1 MSQDERGLS
10 GGLQSVGSVYQYD
23 DGLYVRVAD
32 VVPHVLAD
40 AEDSHGYREGDDLV
54 RCTLSLSNGTGRP
67 FELDGVTLLVRG
79 GPYGKTARQVQ
90 DYRSDVID
98 DALEGTLRAGRR
110 VSVTWAYSIP
120 PGTAGDLDIEV
131 RFPAGDRGSVTF
143 GTASEVGTASAA
155 GTMAAT
161 VADERPVP
169 IAFDQSVLFGEQQQS
184 LFAEPQDAAEP
195 VSGAASE
202 SGYAVSAAGGR
213 ERKTASTGLDAVPAQ
228 PTGSGRQTS
237 RSLAPEVS
245 ADGLDAARVR
255 QIFRFLAEAEE
266 SKTRPVRTLDGAAGA
281 VWFDELPG
289 GEGVE
294 VMIDGALAG
303 DDPAWLTVARPERE
317 DAPHP
322 KALLAPWVDETRVRD
337 FKEPRAPHLRRRIE
351 PEFPD
356 WSQGIPLDKTYHL
369 LDEHPQR
376 EKIEKLYAAWEQ
388 EWLAWAERRRAIDPL
403 VRLYDRLHKMH
414 EDAAGLGEAYELVL
428 GLGRLTWQT
437 STGQRVER
445 HLITHRATLRLD
457 PSTGTLTAAPD
468 PTGMGLELEE
478 GMLEGAQHVPGAV
491 RERIV
496 EVLEDASDVTDPEHL
511 DAVHT
516 ALRSWAN
523 AAHSAGSYAPT
534 VERAKPRSLDVPQV
548 GLTPALV
555 LRERSRR
562 STMDALKAIARQ
574 VDAGTPPTALLSYI
588 AGRDGAL
595 TAADLAAVEDDR
607 AGQGGDEMY
616 FALPANEEQRTIAER
631 LRTNRLVV
639 VQGPPGTG
647 KTHTIA
653 NLVTDLLAQGKR
665 VLITSHTPRAL
676 RVLRDKLPESVRDL
690 CVSRTEDGAAAQRE
704 LEASVQRILG
714 EYAGYDEKASLQQ
727 IRTLQTRL
735 ARARAAQQ
743 AMLRD
748 LAVLRE
754 QETHRFEAEIGDY
767 SGSLL
772 EIAERLT
779 TEADRHD
786 WLGPVPQEQPALSAD
801 EALGL
806 LHATRAYTPHH
817 QALAAEVPGP
827 SELPGPGEFEKAV
840 CVVRSAEEAHMAA
853 RQDPLCAEYDTAVR
867 SLGEEEQQRLSSAL
881 DAFATARARA
891 AALAAAAGDWAVALL
906 RQVTEGQDWQARSR
920 RAAVTETLAAVD
932 SSLATLGTAMVS
944 GLEQYDPATALA
956 QATALHDGL
965 GQGQRLRG
973 PLGMRSKLAKTVG
986 AFAENVRVDGRAPE
1000 DVPTSAVVLARV
1012 QLELRLAQVESEWG
1026 TPVAAWQGHGPR
1038 LARLRQDAD
1047 VLDALLAVAAAR
1059 TDVLTAAATSATL
1072 AVARWHDPSVE
1083 NALRTLL
1090 RASTTLRAAEASRK
1104 AIADAEELLRVW
1116 GDRLGVSP
1124 AVVRALGAVRDRD
1137 CDGYRAFGEEMAEVR
1152 EAARLR
1158 AEQDVALVRV
1168 REVFP
1173 ALADRITAAPED
1185 SAWDARLPCLA
1196 EAWAWSAWRDRMER
1210 LTDPEAERVLRR
1222 RLTEADDEARIML
1235 ARLAAAR
1242 AWHRCL
1248 GLLTGDQ
1255 SRALSAYQQAARRIK
1270 GKYQHRYRR
1279 DAQAALRKAQ
1289 TAVPAWIMPLHQ
1301 VAETVPMDRPGLFDV
1316 VIVDEA
1322 SQSGLEAMLLSWLA
1336 DRMVVVG
1343 DSKQVS
1349 PSNVGLKQD
1358 EYFHLRDR
1366 LLTALEP
1373 DVRSLFGPDS
1383 SFFDLTEALSAGR
1396 GTLMLKE
1403 HFRCMP
1409 EIISFSNDL
1418 CYNRDLLPLRQYG
1431 ADRLP
1436 PVRTV
1441 YVETGEAVGANT
1453 RLANTAEAEALVDA
1467 IVRCCADPA
1476 YEGRTMGV
1484 ISLRASKGHLTELE
1498 NLLAERLDYEQREER
1513 RIRVGDAEDFQGDER
1528 HIMFISFV
1536 NSATTAAGAVPGGFN
1551 GKTYEQRINV
1561 AASRAQDQVWVF
1573 HSARAEQFHE
1583 NDLRRRWL
1591 DHLTR
1596 PAEEDVVA
1604 VEGEVLPDVRH
1615 EAFDSLFQQQVY
1627 LELTA
1632 RGHRVRPGYKV
1643 GRHAIDL
1650 VVEGGTR
1657 RLAVACDG
1665 DVFAEGEDASTAAAR
1680 QRDLERV
1687 DWTFVRIRGS
1697 RFHLDREQ
1705 ALAPLWAELERLGIE
1720 PVGRE
1725 PEAAADAVTAAD
1737 PTTGDAWPTGE
1748 AAGGEVR
1755 ADADVAVPKGVAV
1768 PGSVAET
1775 DDDVMRERIAEA
1787 GDAAAARAG
1796 ATAGAEVGAP
1806 VGDGG
1811 ASEPRGASNHGSGS
1825 PDTARVQQPTG
1836 PATTL
1841 SAMPAPRATDPRESL
1856 SGPARRP
1863 TPAPTPQ
1870 PRATAGD
1877 NQAAPARAAGTAKPE
1892 APSAARPTG
1901 TARAAVHVARSDGP
1915 SPSPSPMPSRTAP
1928 SPLPVREIP
1937 AAAFQRLF
1945 REVQQLQ
1952 AAVDAPAE
1960 IPDGADA
1967 AQLVFLRRTQAEQRD
1982 RRTKRLAFLRTFLDS
1997 VGVGQEGT
2005 VPDVVIPG
2013 ALLRL
2018 EFDGQVDEDTLYTI
2032 AELPTEEAD
2041 IVSPSSPLGHALTWQ
2056 TTGRE
2061 ISYDASRGTSRT
2073 VVVREIRV

>member
-10 GGLQSVGSVYQYD
+10 DGLQPLGSVYQYD
-23 DGLYVRVAD
+23 DGLYLRVDD

-40 AEDSHGYREGDDLV
+40 VEGSHGYREGDDLV

-79 GPYGKTARQVQ
+79 GPYGKTGRQVH
-90 DYRSDVID
+90 DHRSDVID

-120 PGTAGDLDIEV
+120 PGTADDLDIEV

-143 GTASEVGTASAA
+143 GTASTVC
-155 GTMAAT
+155 T
-161 VADERPVP
+161 VAAAVSGERPVP
-169 IAFDQSVLFGEQQQS
+169 IAFDQSVLFDEQQQS
-184 LFAEPQDAAEP
+184 FFAEPQGAPEP
-195 VSGAASE
+195 VTGAAS
-202 SGYAVSAAGGR
+202 GAGRAVSAAGG
-213 ERKTASTGLDAVPAQ
+213 EQEAAPAGLDAVPTQ
-228 PTGSGRQTS
+228 PTGLGHQTS
-237 RSLAPEVS
+237 RSLVPEMS
-245 ADGLDAARVR
+245 ADDLDAARVR

-281 VWFDELPG
+281 VWFDELPDG
-289 GEGVE
+289 DGVE
-294 VMIDGALAG
+294 VMTDGALAG

-317 DAPHP
+317 EAPQP
-322 KALLAPWVDETRVRD
+322 RPLLGPWVDETRVRD
-337 FKEPRAPHLRRRIE
+337 FKESRAPHLRRRIE

-376 EKIEKLYAAWEQ
+376 EKIEKLYAAWER
-388 EWLAWAERRRAIDPL
+388 EWLAWAERRRSIDPL

-468 PTGMGLELEE
+468 PTGVGLELEE

-491 RERIV
+491 RETIV

-511 DAVHT
+511 HAVHT
-516 ALRSWAN
+516 ALRSWVN
-523 AAHSAGSYAPT
+523 AAHSAGSYAPA
-534 VERAKPRSLDVPQV
+534 VERVKPRSLEVPQV

-574 VDAGTPPTALLSYI
+574 IDAGTPPTALLGYI

-595 TAADLAAVEDDR
+595 TAADLAAAEDDG
-607 AGQGGDEMY
+607 AAQGGDEMY

-631 LRTNRLVV
+631 LRANRLVV

-704 LEASVQRILG
+704 LEASVQRILR
-714 EYAGYDEKASLQQ
+714 EYAGYDEKASHQQ

-754 QETHRFEAEIGDY
+754 QETHRFEAGIGGY
-767 SGSLL
+767 SGSLQ
-772 EIAERLT
+772 EIARRLT
-779 TEADRHD
+779 AEAERYD
-786 WLGPVPQEQPALSAD
+786 WLGPVPQEQPALSAE
-801 EALGL
+801 EALRL
-806 LHATRAYTPHH
+806 LHTTRAYTPHH
-817 QALAAEVPGP
+817 QALVAEVPGP
-827 SELPGPGEFEKAV
+827 SELPGPGDFEEAV
-840 CVVRSAEEAHMAA
+840 RVVRSAEGAHTAA

-867 SLGEEEQQRLSSAL
+867 SLSEGEQQRLSAAL
-881 DAFATARARA
+881 DAFSTARARA
-891 AALAAAAGDWAVALL
+891 AALAAAAGDWAAALL
-906 RQVTEGQDWQARSR
+906 RQVTEGEDWQARSR
-920 RAAVTETLAAVD
+920 RAAVTETLEAVD
-932 SSLATLGTAMVS
+932 NSLAILGTAMVN
-944 GLEQYDPATALA
+944 GLDQYDPATALA
-956 QATALHDGL
+956 QATALHDGF

-973 PLGMRSKLAKTVG
+973 PLGMRSKLAKAVG

-1038 LARLRQDAD
+1038 LARLRQDAE

-1059 TDVLTAAATSATL
+1059 TDVLTASATSPAL
-1072 AVARWHDPSVE
+1072 AVATWHDPSVE
-1083 NALRTLL
+1083 NAVRALL
-1090 RASTTLRAAEASRK
+1090 RASTTLYAAEQSRK
-1104 AIADAEELLRVW
+1104 VIADAEELLRVW
-1116 GDRLGVSP
+1116 GDRPGVSP
-1124 AVVRALGAVRDRD
+1124 AVVRAFGAVRDHD
-1137 CDGYRAFGEEMAEVR
+1137 PDAYRTFGEEMAEVR

-1158 AEQDVALVRV
+1158 AERDVALVRV
-1168 REVFP
+1168 REAFP

-1185 SAWDARLPCLA
+1185 RAWDARLPSLA

-1210 LTDPEAERVLRR
+1210 LTDPEAERGLRR
-1222 RLTEADDEARIML
+1222 QLTEADDEARIML

-1336 DRMVVVG
+1336 DRMVIVG

-1436 PVRTV
+1436 PLRTV

-1453 RLANTAEAEALVDA
+1453 RLTNLAEAEALVDA

-1476 YEGRTMGV
+1476 YDGKTMGV

-1528 HIMFISFV
+1528 HIMFVSFV

-1561 AASRAQDQVWVF
+1561 AASRAKDQVWVF
-1573 HSARAEQFHE
+1573 HSARTEQFHE

-1604 VEGEVLPDVRH
+1604 VEGQVLPDVRH

-1627 LELTA
+1627 LELTG

-1665 DVFAEGEDASTAAAR
+1665 DAFAEGEDASTAAAR

-1720 PVGRE
+1720 PAGRE
-1725 PEAAADAVTAAD
+1725 PEAAADDAVTAAD
-1737 PTTGDAWPTGE
+1737 PTTGEARPTGE
-1748 AAGGEVR
+1748 AAAGGEVT
-1755 ADADVAVPKGVAV
+1755 ADADVAVPGRVAV
-1768 PGSVAET
+1768 PGSA
-1775 DDDVMRERIAEA
+1775 AEA
-1787 GDAAAARAG
+1787 EDVASARAG
-1796 ATAGAEVGAP
+1796 STAAVGVSAAG
-1806 VGDGG
+1806 GDRG
-1811 ASEPRGASNHGSGS
+1811 ASEPRGASPQGTGS
-1825 PDTARVQQPTG
+1825 PDTARAQQPAG
-1836 PATTL
+1836 PAATL
-1841 SAMPAPRATDPRESL
+1841 GAVSAPSSTDPRESL

-1863 TPAPTPQ
+1863 TPAPTP
-1870 PRATAGD
+1870 PSATIADDG
-1877 NQAAPARAAGTAKPE
+1877 AAPARAAGTAMSG

-1901 TARAAVHVARSDGP
+1901 PAHPAGHVVPSDGP
-1915 SPSPSPMPSRTAP
+1915 APSSMPSRTAP
-1928 SPLPVREIP
+1928 GPLPVREIP

-1960 IPDGADA
+1960 FPDGADA
-1967 AQLVFLRRTQAEQRD
+1967 AQLVFLRRTQADRRD
-1982 RRTKRLAFLRTFLDS
+1982 RRNKRLAFLRTFLDS
-1997 VGVGQEGT
+1997 VGVGREGT

-2056 TTGRE
+2056 PTGRE
-2061 ISYDASRGTSRT
+2061 IAYDASQGKSRT

>member
-1 MSQDERGLS
+1 MSQDERGLN
-10 GGLQSVGSVYQYD
+10 GGLRPVGSVYQYD
-23 DGLYVRVAD
+23 DGLYVRVDD
-32 VVPHVLAD
+32 VVPYALAG
-40 AEDSHGYREGDDLV
+40 AEDSHGYRQGDDLV
-54 RCTLSLSNGTGRP
+54 RCTLYLSNGTGRP
-67 FELDGVTLLVRG
+67 LDVDGVTLLVRG
-79 GPYGKTARQVQ
+79 GPYGKTGRQVQ
-90 DYRSDVID
+90 DYRGDLLD
-98 DALEGTLRAGRR
+98 DELEGTLRTGRR
-110 VSVTWAYSIP
+110 ISVTWAYSIP
-120 PGTAGDLDIEV
+120 AGAAGDLDIEV
-131 RFPAGDRGSVTF
+131 RFAGHDRESVTF
-143 GTASEVGTASAA
+143 STASAD
-155 GTMAAT
+155 AT
-161 VADERPVP
+161 VVGEGAVP
-169 IAFDQSVLFGEQQQS
+169 MAFDQSVLFGERQQS
-184 LFAEPQDAAEP
+184 LFAEPDDDSEP
-195 VSGAASE
+195 VTGA
-202 SGYAVSAAGGR
+202 GHTVPPAGGR
-213 ERKTASTGLDAVPAQ
+213 RATASAALDVVPAQ
-228 PTGSGRQTS
+228 PAGPARQTA
-237 RSLAPEVS
+237 RSLVPEVS
-245 ADGLDAARVR
+245 AEGLDAARVR

-266 SKTRPVRTLDGAAGA
+266 SRTRPVRTLDGAAGA
-281 VWFDELPG
+281 VWFDELPDAD
-289 GEGVE
+289 GVE

-317 DAPHP
+317 DAPQP
-322 KALLAPWVDETRVRD
+322 KDLLAPWVDGTRIRD

-356 WSQGIPLDKTYHL
+356 WSRGIPLDKTYHE

-388 EWLAWAERRRAIDPL
+388 EWLAWAERRRAIDPA
-403 VRLYDRLHKMH
+403 VTLYDRLHKMH

-445 HLITHRATLRLD
+445 HLVTHRATIQLD

-468 PTGMGLELEE
+468 PTGAGLELEE
-478 GMLEGAQHVPGAV
+478 GMLEGAQHVPGSV
-491 RERIV
+491 REAIV
-496 EVLEDASDVTDPEHL
+496 EVLEDASDVTDPEHF

-516 ALRSWAN
+516 ALRSWVN

-574 VDAGTPPTALLSYI
+574 IDAGTPPTALLGYI

-595 TAADLAAVEDDR
+595 TAADLAAAEDDDATTR
-607 AGQGGDEMY
+607 AGDEMY

-631 LRTNRLVV
+631 LRANRLVV

-714 EYAGYDEKASLQQ
+714 EYAGYDEKASRKQ

-735 ARARAAQQ
+735 AQARSAQQ

-767 SGSLL
+767 SGSLQ
-772 EIAERLT
+772 EIAQRLT
-779 TEADRHD
+779 AETQRYD

-801 EALGL
+801 DALRL
-806 LHATRAYTPHH
+806 LHATRTYTPHH
-817 QALAAEVPGP
+817 EALAADVPGP
-827 SELPGPGEFEKAV
+827 SELPGPGDFEEAV
-840 CVVRSAEEAHMAA
+840 RILRAAEEAHSAA
-853 RQDPLCAEYDTAVR
+853 RQDPLCAEYDVAVT
-867 SLGEEEQQRLSSAL
+867 SLGEGEQQRLSSAL
-881 DAFATARARA
+881 DAFSTTRARA
-891 AALAAAAGDWAVALL
+891 AALAAAAGDWATTLLGQVA
-906 RQVTEGQDWQARSR
+906 EGHDWQARSR
-920 RAAVTETLAAVD
+920 RAAVAEGLAAVD
-932 SSLATLGTAMVS
+932 DSLAVLGTAMVS
-944 GLEQYDPATALA
+944 GLEQYDPAVALA
-956 QATALHDGL
+956 QVTALHDGL
-965 GQGQRLRG
+965 GQGQKLRG
-973 PLGMRSKLAKTVG
+973 PLGMRSKLAKTAG
-986 AFAENVRVDGRAPE
+986 AFVEAVRVDGRAPE
-1000 DVPTSAVVLARV
+1000 DVTTAAVVLARV

-1026 TPVAAWQGHGPR
+1026 TPVAAWHGQGPR
-1038 LARLRQDAD
+1038 LARLRQDAE

-1059 TDVLTAAATSATL
+1059 TDVVTAAATSPAL
-1072 AVARWHDPSVE
+1072 AVATWHDPAVE
-1083 NALRTLL
+1083 NAVRTLL
-1090 RASTTLRAAEASRK
+1090 RASTTLRAAEQSRRV
-1104 AIADAEELLRVW
+1104 IADTEELLRAW
-1116 GDRLGVSP
+1116 GDRPGVSP

-1137 CDGYRAFGEEMAEVR
+1137 SDGYRTFGDEMAEVR

-1158 AEQDVALVRV
+1158 AHQDTALARV
-1168 REVFP
+1168 REAFP
-1173 ALADRITAAPED
+1173 ELAERITVTHAD
-1185 SAWDARLPCLA
+1185 TAWDARLPSLA
-1196 EAWAWSAWRDRMER
+1196 QAWAWSSWRDRMER
-1210 LTDPEAERVLRR
+1210 LTDPEAERTLRR

-1255 SRALSAYQQAARRIK
+1255 SRSLSAYQQAARRIK

-1373 DVRSLFGPDS
+1373 DVRSLFGPES

-1453 RLANTAEAEALVDA
+1453 RLSNTAEAEALVDA

-1476 YEGRTMGV
+1476 YDGKTMGV
-1484 ISLRASKGHLTELE
+1484 VSLRASKGHLTELE

-1528 HIMFISFV
+1528 HIMFVSFV

-1596 PAEEDVVA
+1596 PAEEDVAA
-1604 VEGEVLPDVRH
+1604 VEGEVLADIRH
-1615 EAFDSLFQQQVY
+1615 EAFESLFQQQVY

-1632 RGHRVRPGYKV
+1632 RGYRVRPGYKV
-1643 GRHAIDL
+1643 GRHTIDL

-1665 DVFAEGEDASTAAAR
+1665 DAFAEGEDASTAAAR

-1720 PVGRE
+1720 PGARKQEDLSEAADAAAVDAGVDGVATGG
-1725 PEAAADAVTAAD
+1725 EAAAGGDMARAARGHDA
-1737 PTTGDAWPTGE
+1737 G
-1748 AAGGEVR
+1748 
-1755 ADADVAVPKGVAV
+1755 DVAR
-1768 PGSVAET
+1768 PG
-1775 DDDVMRERIAEA
+1775 A
-1787 GDAAAARAG
+1787 GDAAAG
-1796 ATAGAEVGAP
+1796 DGAP
-1806 VGDGG
+1806 SV
-1811 ASEPRGASNHGSGS
+1811 PRGASGHEAGSRANA
-1825 PDTARVQQPTG
+1825 PVQAPTASA
-1836 PATTL
+1836 PAL
-1841 SAMPAPRATDPRESL
+1841 RAVPAPRATDPRESL
-1856 SGPARRP
+1856 RRQVRQA
-1863 TPAPTPQ
+1863 TSAPTRP
-1870 PRATAGD
+1870 PVVIGGSG
-1877 NQAAPARAAGTAKPE
+1877 AAAARAAGPTVSEAVPAASHTRSVRPDGQVVVPSEGVARTAAPDRH
-1892 APSAARPTG
+1892 APSL
-1901 TARAAVHVARSDGP
+1901 
-1915 SPSPSPMPSRTAP
+1915 
-1928 SPLPVREIP
+1928 LPVREIP
-1937 AAAFQRLF
+1937 AAAFQRLV

-1952 AAVDAPAE
+1952 TAVDAPFE
-1960 IPDGADA
+1960 TPEGADA
-1967 AQLVFLRRTQAEQRD
+1967 AQLVFLRKTQAEQRD
-1982 RRTKRLAFLRTFLDS
+1982 RRAKRLAFLRTFLDA
-1997 VGVGQEGT
+1997 VGVGLEGA
-2005 VPDVVIPG
+2005 VPEVVIPG

-2056 TTGRE
+2056 PKGRE
-2061 ISYDASRGTSRT
+2061 ISYDASQGKTRT
-2073 VVVREIRV
+2073 VVVREIHV

>member
-10 GGLQSVGSVYQYD
+10 DGLRPVGSVYQYD
-23 DGLYVRVAD
+23 DGLYVRVDD
-32 VVPHVLAD
+32 VVPYALAD
-40 AEDSHGYREGDDLV
+40 PEGSHGCRQGDDLV

-67 FELDGVTLLVRG
+67 LDLDGVTLLVRG
-79 GPYGKTARQVQ
+79 GPYGKTGRQVQ
-90 DYRSDVID
+90 DCRSDVLD
-98 DALEGTLRAGRR
+98 DELKGTLRSGRR
-110 VSVTWAYSIP
+110 ASATRAYSIP
-120 PGTAGDLDIEV
+120 VGTAGDLDIEV

-143 GTASEVGTASAA
+143 STAPAAATEVGATPVPMAFGQSAPVGEPQHSLSVEPDDAPEPATRGGAGHADSAA
-155 GTMAAT
+155 GERRAT
-161 VADERPVP
+161 AP
-169 IAFDQSVLFGEQQQS
+169 A
-184 LFAEPQDAAEP
+184 
-195 VSGAASE
+195 
-202 SGYAVSAAGGR
+202 
-213 ERKTASTGLDAVPAQ
+213 TLDAVPAQ
-228 PTGSGRQTS
+228 SPGPER
-237 RSLAPEVS
+237 RPDRPLVPEVS
-245 ADGLDAARVR
+245 VEGLDAARVR

-281 VWFDELPG
+281 VWFDELPNDD
-289 GEGVE
+289 GVE

-303 DDPAWLTVARPERE
+303 DDPAWLAVARPERE

-322 KALLAPWVDETRVRD
+322 KALLAPWVDETRIRD
-337 FKEPRAPHLRRRIE
+337 FKEPLAPHLRRRIE

-356 WSQGIPLDKTYHL
+356 WSRGIPLDKAYHDL
-369 LDEHPQR
+369 GEHPQR
-376 EKIEKLYAAWEQ
+376 EKIEKLYTAWEQ
-388 EWLAWAERRRAIDPL
+388 EWLAWAERRRAIDPMI
-403 VRLYDRLHKMH
+403 RLYDRLHKMH

-437 STGQRVER
+437 TSGQRVER
-445 HLITHRATLRLD
+445 HLLTHRATIRLD

-468 PTGMGLELEE
+468 PTGAGLELEE

-491 RERIV
+491 RETIV
-496 EVLEDASDVTDPEHL
+496 EVLEGALDVTDPEHL
-511 DAVHT
+511 HAAHT
-516 ALRSWAN
+516 ALRSWVN
-523 AAHSAGSYAPT
+523 AAHSAGSYTPT
-534 VERAKPRSLDVPQV
+534 VARAKPRSLDVPQV

-574 VDAGTPPTALLSYI
+574 IDAGTPPTALLGYI

-595 TAADLAAVEDDR
+595 TAADLAAAEGDGT
-607 AGQGGDEMY
+607 AQGSDEMY

-631 LRTNRLVV
+631 LRANRLVV

-714 EYAGYDEKASLQQ
+714 EYAGYDEKASLKG
-727 IRTLQTRL
+727 ILTLQTRL
-735 ARARAAQQ
+735 AQARAAQQ

-748 LAVLRE
+748 LAVLHE
-754 QETHRFEAEIGDY
+754 QETHSFEAEIGDY
-767 SGSLL
+767 SGSLQ

-779 TEADRHD
+779 AEAERYD

-801 EALGL
+801 DTLHL
-806 LHATRAYTPHH
+806 LHTTRAYTPHH

-827 SELPGPGEFEKAV
+827 SELPGPGDFEEAV
-840 CVVRSAEEAHMAA
+840 RVVRSAEEAHAAA

-867 SLGEEEQQRLSSAL
+867 SLGDGEQQRLSSAL
-881 DAFATARARA
+881 DAFSATRARA
-891 AALAAAAGDWAVALL
+891 GALAAAAGDWAATLL
-906 RQVTEGQDWQARSR
+906 RQTTEGQDWQARSR
-920 RAAVTETLAAVD
+920 RAAVTETLAAVNR
-932 SSLATLGTAMVS
+932 SLGTLGTAMVS

-956 QATALHDGL
+956 QVTALHDGL
-965 GQGQRLRG
+965 GQGQKLRG
-973 PLGMRSKLAKTVG
+973 PLRTRSKLAKTSG
-986 AFAENVRVDGRAPE
+986 AFVENVRVDGRAPE

-1038 LARLRQDAD
+1038 LARLRQDAE

-1059 TDVLTAAATSATL
+1059 TDVLTAAATSPAL
-1072 AVARWHDPSVE
+1072 VAAGWHDPSVE
-1083 NALRTLL
+1083 NAVRSLL
-1090 RASTTLRAAEASRK
+1090 RASTTLRAADRSRK
-1104 AIADAEELLRVW
+1104 LIADAEELLRAW
-1116 GDRLGVSP
+1116 GERPGVSP
-1124 AVVRALGAVRDRD
+1124 AVARALGTVRDRD
-1137 CDGYRAFGEEMAEVR
+1137 PDGYRAFGDEMSAAR
-1152 EAARLR
+1152 EAARMR
-1158 AEQDVALVRV
+1158 AEQDVALARV

-1173 ALADRITAAPED
+1173 ALAERITGTHAD
-1185 SAWDARLPCLA
+1185 GAWDTRLPLLT

-1210 LTDPEAERVLRR
+1210 LTDPEAERALRR

-1235 ARLAAAR
+1235 ARLAVAR

-1255 SRALSAYQQAARRIK
+1255 SRALSAYQQAARRTK

-1301 VAETVPMDRPGLFDV
+1301 VAETVPVDRPGLFDV

-1366 LLTALEP
+1366 LLTSLEP
-1373 DVRSLFGPDS
+1373 DVRSLFGPES

-1441 YVETGEAVGANT
+1441 YVETGEAIGANSRQT
-1453 RLANTAEAEALVDA
+1453 NVAEAEALVGT
-1467 IVRCCADPA
+1467 IMRCCADPA
-1476 YEGRTMGV
+1476 YDGKTMGV

-1591 DHLTR
+1591 DHLGR
-1596 PAEEDVVA
+1596 PVEEDVAA
-1604 VEGEVLPDVRH
+1604 VEGGVLPDVRH
-1615 EAFDSLFQQQVY
+1615 EAFDSLFQQRVY

-1632 RGHRVRPGYKV
+1632 RGYRVRPGYKV
-1643 GRHAIDL
+1643 GRHTIDL

-1705 ALAPLWAELERLGIE
+1705 ALAPLWVELDRLGIE
-1720 PVGRE
+1720 PVGKE
-1725 PEAAADAVTAAD
+1725 PEGSGAADGAA
-1737 PTTGDAWPTGE
+1737 TGGAEAACGA
-1748 AAGGEVR
+1748 AAGGEAV
-1755 ADADVAVPKGVAV
+1755 AGGDVAEVEHVPEAGHAARAGQV
-1768 PGSVAET
+1768 
-1775 DDDVMRERIAEA
+1775 AEA
-1787 GDAAAARAG
+1787 GDVARAG
-1796 ATAGAEVGAP
+1796 AWDAAV
-1806 VGDGG
+1806 VGDGVP
-1811 ASEPRGASNHGSGS
+1811 SEPRGASR
-1825 PDTARVQQPTG
+1825 DEARSRETGRAQAPTG
-1836 PATTL
+1836 TAAGRGAVPG
-1841 SAMPAPRATDPRESL
+1841 PRATDPCESL
-1856 SGPARRP
+1856 APEGPAR
-1863 TPAPTPQ
+1863 
-1870 PRATAGD
+1870 
-1877 NQAAPARAAGTAKPE
+1877 
-1892 APSAARPTG
+1892 SA
-1901 TARAAVHVARSDGP
+1901 
-1915 SPSPSPMPSRTAP
+1915 MPIPPAP

-1937 AAAFQRLF
+1937 AAAFQRLV
-1945 REVQQLQ
+1945 REVQRLQ
-1952 AAVDAPAE
+1952 AAVDAPYE
-1960 IPDGADA
+1960 TPEGADA
-1967 AQLVFLRRTQAEQRD
+1967 ARLAFLRKTRAEQRD
-1982 RRTKRLAFLRTFLDS
+1982 RYARRLAFLRTFLDA
-1997 VGVGQEGT
+1997 VGVGREGA
-2005 VPDVVIPG
+2005 VPDVVVPG

-2018 EFDGQVDEDTLYTI
+2018 EFDGQVDEGTLYTI

-2056 TTGRE
+2056 PTGRE
-2061 ISYDASRGTSRT
+2061 IPYDASRGRTRT

>member
-1 MSQDERGLS
+1 M
-10 GGLQSVGSVYQYD
+10 
-23 DGLYVRVAD
+23 
-32 VVPHVLAD
+32 
-40 AEDSHGYREGDDLV
+40 
-54 RCTLSLSNGTGRP
+54 SNGTGRP
-67 FELDGVTLLVRG
+67 LDLGGVTLLVRG
-79 GPYGKTARQVQ
+79 GPSGKTARQVQ
-90 DYRSDVID
+90 DHRSDVLD
-98 DALEGTLRAGRR
+98 GELEGTLRAGRR

-120 PGTAGDLDIEV
+120 AGSADDLDIEV
-131 RFPAGDRGSVTF
+131 RFPGSGRGSVTF
-143 GTASEVGTASAA
+143 GTAPAA
-155 GTMAAT
+155 
-161 VADERPVP
+161 VAETGESPAPMVY
-169 IAFDQSVLFGEQQQS
+169 DQSLLFGEQQQS
-184 LFAEPQDAAEP
+184 LFAEPDEDPEP
-195 VSGAASE
+195 VTTAPPG
-202 SGYAVSAAGGR
+202 AAGGKR
-213 ERKTASTGLDAVPAQ
+213 AIVPAA
-228 PTGSGRQTS
+228 PDVAPVRPAGPGRRPVPPVAT
-237 RSLAPEVS
+237 ETS
-245 ADGLDAARVR
+245 ADDLDAARVR

-266 SKTRPVRTLDGAAGA
+266 SKTRPVRTLDGAAGT
-281 VWFDELPG
+281 VWFDELPDDD
-289 GEGVE
+289 GVE
-294 VMIDGALAG
+294 VMIDGALTG
-303 DDPAWLTVARPERE
+303 GDPAWLTVARPERE

-322 KALLAPWVDETRVRD
+322 KALLAPWVDETRIRD

-351 PEFPD
+351 PDFPD
-356 WSQGIPLDKTYHL
+356 WSRGIPLGKAYPELDK
-369 LDEHPQR
+369 HPQR

-388 EWLAWAERRRAIDPL
+388 EWLAWAERRRAIDPM

-437 STGQRVER
+437 TTGQRVER
-445 HLITHRATLRLD
+445 HLLTHRATIQLD
-457 PSTGTLTAAPD
+457 PSTGMLTAAPD
-468 PTGMGLELEE
+468 PTGTGLELEE
-478 GMLEGAQHVPGAV
+478 GMLEGAQHVPGTV
-491 RERIV
+491 REAIV
-496 EVLEDASDVTDPEHL
+496 EALEGASDVTDPEHL

-516 ALRSWAN
+516 ALRSWVN
-523 AAHSAGSYAPT
+523 AAHSAGSYAAT

-574 VDAGTPPTALLSYI
+574 IDAGTPPTALLGYI

-595 TAADLAAVEDDR
+595 TAADLAAAEDGGTAQD
-607 AGQGGDEMY
+607 GDEMY

-631 LRTNRLVV
+631 LRANRLVV

-676 RVLRDKLPESVRDL
+676 RVLRDKLPESIRDL

-714 EYAGYDEKASLQQ
+714 EYAGYDEKASRKG

-735 ARARAAQQ
+735 AQARAAQQ

-767 SGSLL
+767 SGSLQ

-779 TEADRHD
+779 AEAGRYD

-801 EALGL
+801 ETLRL
-806 LHATRAYTPHH
+806 LHTTRAYTPHH
-817 QALAAEVPGP
+817 QALAAEVPDP
-827 SELPGPGEFEKAV
+827 HELPGPGDFEEAV
-840 CVVRSAEEAHMAA
+840 RTVRSAEEAHADA
-853 RQDPLCAEYDTAVR
+853 RQDPVSAEYDTGVR
-867 SLGEEEQQRLSSAL
+867 SLGEGEQQRLSSAL
-881 DAFATARARA
+881 DAFSGVRARA
-891 AALAAAAGDWAVALL
+891 AALAAAAGGWATTLL
-906 RQVTEGQDWQARSR
+906 KQVTEGQDWQARSR
-920 RAAVTETLAAVD
+920 QAAVTETLAAVD
-932 SSLATLGTAMVS
+932 TSLATLGTAMVS
-944 GLEQYDPATALA
+944 GLEQYEPATALA
-956 QATALHDGL
+956 QVTVLHDGL
-965 GQGQRLRG
+965 GQGQKLRG
-973 PLGMRSKLAKTVG
+973 PLGIRSKLAKAVG
-986 AFAENVRVDGRAPE
+986 AFVEAVRVDGRAPE

-1038 LARLRQDAD
+1038 LARLRQDAE

-1059 TDVLTAAATSATL
+1059 TDVLTAAATSPAL
-1072 AVARWHDPSVE
+1072 AVAAWHEAAVE
-1083 NALRTLL
+1083 NAVRTLL
-1090 RASTTLRAAEASRK
+1090 RAATTLRAAERSRK
-1104 AIADAEELLRVW
+1104 VIEHSEDLLRVW
-1116 GDRLGVSP
+1116 GDRPGVSP
-1124 AVVRALGAVRDRD
+1124 AVVRALGTVRDRD
-1137 CDGYRAFGEEMAEVR
+1137 PVGYRTFSEEMAEVR

-1158 AEQDVALVRV
+1158 AEQAGALERV
-1168 REVFP
+1168 REAFP
-1173 ALADRITAAPED
+1173 ALADRIAGTAED
-1185 SAWDARLPCLA
+1185 SAWDDRLPSLA

-1210 LTDPEAERVLRR
+1210 LTDPEAERALRR

-1373 DVRSLFGPDS
+1373 DVRSLFGPES

-1409 EIISFSNDL
+1409 EIISFSNEL

-1441 YVETGEAVGANT
+1441 YVETGEAIGSNT
-1453 RLANTAEAEALVDA
+1453 RLTNTAEAEALVDA

-1476 YEGRTMGV
+1476 YEGKTMGV

-1528 HIMFISFV
+1528 HVMFISFV
-1536 NSATTAAGAVPGGFN
+1536 NSATTAAETVPGGFN

-1591 DHLTR
+1591 DQLTR

-1615 EAFDSLFQQQVY
+1615 EAFDSLFQQKVY

-1632 RGHRVRPGYKV
+1632 PGHRVRPGYKV
-1643 GRHAIDL
+1643 GRHTIDL

-1665 DVFAEGEDASTAAAR
+1665 DAFAEGEDASTAAAR

-1720 PVGRE
+1720 PFGRE
-1725 PEAAADAVTAAD
+1725 PESSGATDGPAPDEAEATGGAATDRV
-1737 PTTGDAWPTGE
+1737 
-1748 AAGGEVR
+1748 
-1755 ADADVAVPKGVAV
+1755 GVADDDT
-1768 PGSVAET
+1768 AET
-1775 DDDVMRERIAEA
+1775 DEAVQAGHAAGA
-1787 GDAAAARAG
+1787 GDAPA
-1796 ATAGAEVGAP
+1796 
-1806 VGDGG
+1806 GDGLS
-1811 ASEPRGASNHGSGS
+1811 AERPGASNHEGGDRD
-1825 PDTARVQQPTG
+1825 DT
-1836 PATTL
+1836 
-1841 SAMPAPRATDPRESL
+1841 RAQTS
-1856 SGPARRP
+1856 
-1863 TPAPTPQ
+1863 TW
-1870 PRATAGD
+1870 
-1877 NQAAPARAAGTAKPE
+1877 
-1892 APSAARPTG
+1892 SAAALGAVSAEPSEND
-1901 TARAAVHVARSDGP
+1901 ARTETPP
-1915 SPSPSPMPSRTAP
+1915 SSAP
-1928 SPLPVREIP
+1928 GLLPVREIP
-1937 AAAFQRLF
+1937 AGAFQRLV
-1945 REVQQLQ
+1945 REMQQLQ
-1952 AAVDAPAE
+1952 TAVDAPFE
-1960 IPDGADA
+1960 TPEKADA
-1967 AQLVFLRRTQAEQRD
+1967 AQLVFLRRTQEEQRD
-1982 RRTKRLAFLRTFLDS
+1982 RRTKRLVFLRTFLDAVA
-1997 VGVGQEGT
+1997 VGRQGAI
-2005 VPDVVIPG
+2005 PDVVVPG
-2013 ALLRL
+2013 VLLRL

-2032 AELPTEEAD
+2032 AELPTEEAG
-2041 IVSPSSPLGHALTWQ
+2041 IVSHSSPLGRALTWQ
-2056 TTGRE
+2056 PTGRA
-2061 ISYDASRGTSRT
+2061 ISYDTSQGKKRT

>member
-1 MSQDERGLS
+1 MSQGERGLNDDV
-10 GGLQSVGSVYQYD
+10 QPVGSVYQYD
-23 DGLYVRVAD
+23 DGLYVRVDD
-32 VVPHVLAD
+32 VVPHAL
-40 AEDSHGYREGDDLV
+40 EDPEDGRGHRQGDDLV
-54 RCTLSLSNGTGRP
+54 RCTLFVSNGTGRP
-67 FELDGVTLLVRG
+67 LDLDGVTLLVRG

-90 DYRSDVID
+90 DHHSDVLD
-98 DALEGTLRAGRR
+98 GELEGTLRAGRR
-110 VSVTWAYSIP
+110 VSATWAYSIP
-120 PGTAGDLDIEV
+120 AGSAGDLDIEV
-131 RFPAGDRGSVTF
+131 RFPGSERENVTF
-143 GTASEVGTASAA
+143 GTARSTGPERRLDRSAA
-155 GTMAAT
+155 P
-161 VADERPVP
+161 E
-169 IAFDQSVLFGEQQQS
+169 
-184 LFAEPQDAAEP
+184 
-195 VSGAASE
+195 
-202 SGYAVSAAGGR
+202 
-213 ERKTASTGLDAVPAQ
+213 ASTD
-228 PTGSGRQTS
+228 
-237 RSLAPEVS
+237 
-245 ADGLDAARVR
+245 DLDAARVR

-266 SKTRPVRTLDGAAGA
+266 SKTRPVRTLDGAAGT
-281 VWFDELPG
+281 VWFDELSDDD
-289 GEGVE
+289 GVE

-303 DDPAWLTVARPERE
+303 EDPAWLTVARPERE

-322 KALLAPWVDETRVRD
+322 EALLAPWVDETRIRD

-356 WSQGIPLDKTYHL
+356 WSRGIPLDKTYHE

-376 EKIEKLYAAWEQ
+376 EEIEKQYTVWEQ
-388 EWLAWAERRRAIDPL
+388 EWLAWAERRRSIEPL

-437 STGQRVER
+437 TTGQRVER
-445 HLITHRATLRLD
+445 HLLTHRATIQLD
-457 PSTGTLTAAPD
+457 PSTGMLTAAPD
-468 PTGMGLELEE
+468 LTGIGLELEE
-478 GMLEGAQHVPGAV
+478 GMLEGAQHVPGKV
-491 RERIV
+491 REAIV
-496 EVLEDASDVTDPEHL
+496 EVLEGASDVTDPEHL

-516 ALRSWAN
+516 ALRSWVN
-523 AAHSAGSYAPT
+523 AAHSAGSYVST

-574 VDAGTPPTALLSYI
+574 IDAGTPPTALLGYI

-595 TAADLAAVEDDR
+595 TAADLASAEDDGT
-607 AGQGGDEMY
+607 APGSDEMY

-631 LRTNRLVV
+631 LRANRLVV

-676 RVLRDKLPESVRDL
+676 RVLRDKLPDSVRDL

-704 LEASVQRILG
+704 LEASVQRILS
-714 EYAGYDEKASLQQ
+714 EYAGYDEKASRQG

-735 ARARAAQQ
+735 AQARAAQQ

-754 QETHRFEAEIGDY
+754 QETQHFEAEIGDY
-767 SGSLL
+767 SGSLQ

-779 TEADRHD
+779 AEAGRYD
-786 WLGPVPQEQPALSAD
+786 WLGRVPQEQPTLSAD
-801 EALGL
+801 EALRL
-806 LHATRAYTPHH
+806 LHATRAYTPNH

-827 SELPGPGEFEKAV
+827 HELPTPSDFEEAV
-840 CVVRSAEEAHMAA
+840 RVVRSAEEAHAEA
-853 RQDPLCAEYDTAVR
+853 RRDPVCAEYDTAVR
-867 SLGEEEQQRLSSAL
+867 SLGEGEQQQLSSAL
-881 DAFATARARA
+881 DAFSAARARA
-891 AALAAAAGDWAVALL
+891 AALAAAAGAWATTLL
-906 RQVTEGQDWQARSR
+906 KQVTEGQDWQARSR
-920 RAAVTETLAAVD
+920 QAAVTETLAAVD
-932 SSLATLGTAMVS
+932 ASLATLGTAMVS

-956 QATALHDGL
+956 QITALHDGL
-965 GQGQRLRG
+965 AQGQKLRG
-973 PLGMRSKLAKTVG
+973 PLGMRSRLAKAVG
-986 AFAENVRVDGRAPE
+986 AFVEAVRVDGRVPE

-1038 LARLRQDAD
+1038 LARLRQEAEA
-1047 VLDALLAVAAAR
+1047 LDALLAVAAAR
-1059 TDVLTAAATSATL
+1059 TDVLTTAATSPSL
-1072 AVARWHDPSVE
+1072 AVATWHETSVE
-1083 NALRTLL
+1083 NAVRTLL
-1090 RASTTLRAAEASRK
+1090 RASTTLRAAEQSRK
-1104 AIADAEELLRVW
+1104 VIVDTEELLRAW
-1116 GDRLGVSP
+1116 GDRPGVSP
-1124 AVVRALGAVRDRD
+1124 AVVRALGSVRDRD
-1137 CDGYRAFGEEMAEVR
+1137 PDGYRTFGDEMAEVR

-1158 AEQDVALVRV
+1158 AEQDAALARV
-1168 REVFP
+1168 REAFP
-1173 ALADRITAAPED
+1173 VLADRISSTHGD
-1185 SAWDARLPCLA
+1185 SSWDVGLPSLA

-1210 LTDPEAERVLRR
+1210 LTDPEAESALRR

-1366 LLTALEP
+1366 LLTSLEP
-1373 DVRSLFGPDS
+1373 DVRSLFGPES
-1383 SFFDLTEALSAGR
+1383 SFFDVTEALSAGR

-1418 CYNRDLLPLRQYG
+1418 CYNRNLLPLRQYG

-1436 PVRTV
+1436 PIRTV
-1441 YVETGEAVGANT
+1441 YVETGEAIGANT
-1453 RLANTAEAEALVDA
+1453 RLANAAEAEALVDA

-1476 YEGRTMGV
+1476 YDGKTMGV
-1484 ISLRASKGHLTELE
+1484 ISLRASKGHLAELE

-1536 NSATTAAGAVPGGFN
+1536 NSATTAAGSVPGGFN

-1615 EAFDSLFQQQVY
+1615 EAFDSLFQQKVY
-1627 LELTA
+1627 LELAA

-1643 GRHAIDL
+1643 GRHTIDL

-1665 DVFAEGEDASTAAAR
+1665 DAFAEGEDASTAAAR

-1720 PVGRE
+1720 PIGRE
-1725 PEAAADAVTAAD
+1725 PEDSGAADDTAPDEAEA
-1737 PTTGDAWPTGE
+1737 TGDE
-1748 AAGGEVR
+1748 ATDSG
-1755 ADADVAVPKGVAV
+1755 
-1768 PGSVAET
+1768 AET
-1775 DDDVMRERIAEA
+1775 
-1787 GDAAAARAG
+1787 
-1796 ATAGAEVGAP
+1796 
-1806 VGDGG
+1806 VGDGMP
-1811 ASEPRGASNHGSGS
+1811 SRSWSASNHEVGSRDS
-1825 PDTARVQQPTG
+1825 ARVQAPTG
-1836 PATTL
+1836 SGGALGAVPA
-1841 SAMPAPRATDPRESL
+1841 E
-1856 SGPARRP
+1856 
-1863 TPAPTPQ
+1863 
-1870 PRATAGD
+1870 
-1877 NQAAPARAAGTAKPE
+1877 
-1892 APSAARPTG
+1892 PSE
-1901 TARAAVHVARSDGP
+1901 
-1915 SPSPSPMPSRTAP
+1915 SRTRTATP
-1928 SPLPVREIP
+1928 LASASSPLPVREIP
-1937 AAAFQRLF
+1937 AGAFQRLV
-1945 REVQQLQ
+1945 REMQQLQ
-1952 AAVDAPAE
+1952 AAVDAPFE
-1960 IPDGADA
+1960 TPEKADA
-1967 AQLVFLRRTQAEQRD
+1967 AQLVFLRRTQEEQRD
-1982 RRTKRLAFLRTFLDS
+1982 RRTKRLVFLRTFLDAVA
-1997 VGVGQEGT
+1997 VGREGAI
-2005 VPDVVIPG
+2005 PDVVIPG
-2013 ALLRL
+2013 VLLRL

-2041 IVSPSSPLGHALTWQ
+2041 IVSPSSPLGHALSWQ
-2056 TTGRE
+2056 PTGRA
-2061 ISYDASRGTSRT
+2061 ISYDTSQGKTRM

>member
-1 MSQDERGLS
+1 MSQDDSGLRDE
-10 GGLQSVGSVYQYD
+10 LRPVGSVYQYD
-23 DGLYVRVAD
+23 DGLYVRVDD
-32 VVPHVLAD
+32 VVPYELAD
-40 AEDSHGYREGDDLV
+40 DDDSHGYRPGDDLV
-54 RCTLSLSNGTGRP
+54 RCTLHLSNGTGRP
-67 FELDGVTLLVRG
+67 LHMDGITLLVRG
-79 GPYGKTARQVQ
+79 GPFGKTGRQVQ
-90 DYRSDVID
+90 DYRSNVLD
-98 DALEGTLRAGRR
+98 DELEGTLRTGRR
-110 VSVTWAYSIP
+110 ASATWAYSIP
-120 PGTAGDLDIEV
+120 ADTVGDLDIEV
-131 RFPAGDRGSVTF
+131 RFAGAHDRESVTF
-143 GTASEVGTASAA
+143 TTAVAAVPTSPGTGVPDART
-155 GTMAAT
+155 T
-161 VADERPVP
+161 PVMS
-169 IAFDQSVLFGEQQQS
+169 DQAVLFGVQQPS
-184 LFAEPQDAAEP
+184 LFTSEDPRTAP
-195 VSGAASE
+195 VGDGIAGFPGGA
-202 SGYAVSAAGGR
+202 GQQGAG
-213 ERKTASTGLDAVPAQ
+213 SDQLNAVPAQ
-228 PTGSGRQTS
+228 PAGHER
-237 RSLAPEVS
+237 RVAPPYAPQLS
-245 ADGLDAARVR
+245 ADELDATRVR

-266 SKTRPVRTLDGAAGA
+266 SKTRPVRTLDGAAGT
-281 VWFDELPG
+281 VWFDELPDD
-289 GEGVE
+289 EGVE
-294 VMIDGALAG
+294 VMTDGVLDA
-303 DDPAWLTVARPERE
+303 DEPAWLTVTRPDRE
-317 DAPHP
+317 DAPHLKP
-322 KALLAPWVDETRVRD
+322 LLAPWVDETRIRD
-337 FKEPRAPHLRRRIE
+337 FAQTRAPHLRWRIE

-356 WSQGIPLDKTYHL
+356 WTQGIPLDKTYDE

-388 EWLAWAERRRAIDPL
+388 DWLAWAERRRAIDPV

-414 EDAAGLGEAYELVL
+414 EDAANLGEAYELVL

-437 STGQRVER
+437 SSGQRVER
-445 HLITHRATLRLD
+445 HLVTHRAILRLD

-468 PTGMGLELEE
+468 PTGAGLELEE
-478 GMLEGAQHVPGAV
+478 GMLEGAQHVPGPV
-491 RERIV
+491 REGIV
-496 EVLEDASDVTDPEHL
+496 EVLEGASDVTDPEHL

-516 ALRSWAN
+516 ALRSWVN

-562 STMDALKAIARQ
+562 STIDALKAIARQ
-574 VDAGTPPTALLSYI
+574 VDAGVPPTGLLSYI

-595 TAADLAAVEDDR
+595 TAADLAAAEDDSTAS
-607 AGQGGDEMY
+607 AGGEMY

-631 LRTNRLVV
+631 LRANRLVV

-676 RVLRDKLPESVRDL
+676 RVLRDKLPESIRDL

-704 LEASVQRILG
+704 LEASVHRILS
-714 EYAGYDEKASLQQ
+714 EYAGYDAKASQKQIKSLQS
-727 IRTLQTRL
+727 RL

-743 AMLRD
+743 AMLRE

-754 QETHRFEAEIGDY
+754 QETHCFEPEIGDY
-767 SGSLL
+767 GGSLQ

-779 TEADRHD
+779 QEAREYE
-786 WLGPVPQEQPALSAD
+786 WLGPVPQEQPALTAD
-801 EALGL
+801 EALRL
-806 LHATRAYTPHH
+806 LHTTRAYTPHH
-817 QALAAEVPGP
+817 RALAAEVPGP
-827 SELPGPGEFEKAV
+827 SELPGPGDFEAAV
-840 CVVRSAEEAHMAA
+840 RIVRSAEDAHSAA
-853 RQDPLCAEYDTAVR
+853 RQDPLCAEYDLAVR
-867 SLGEEEQQRLSSAL
+867 SLTEPEQQRLSLVL
-881 DAFATARARA
+881 DAFASARARA
-891 AALAAAAGDWAVALL
+891 ASLAAPAGDWAAALL
-906 RQVTEGQDWQARSR
+906 KQVTEGQDWQARSR

-932 SSLATLGTAMVS
+932 ASLATLGTAMVS

-965 GQGQRLRG
+965 SQGQKLRG
-973 PLGMRSKLAKTVG
+973 PLGIRSKLAKTAG
-986 AFAENVRVDGRAPE
+986 AFAEAVRVDGRAAE
-1000 DVPTSAVVLARV
+1000 DVATAAVVLARV
-1012 QLELRLAQVESEWG
+1012 RLELRLAQVEAEWG
-1026 TPVAAWQGHGPR
+1026 TPATAWQGHGPR
-1038 LARLRQDAD
+1038 LARLRQDAE
-1047 VLDALLAVAAAR
+1047 VLDSLLAVAAAR
-1059 TDVLTAAATSATL
+1059 TDVLAAAATSPAL
-1072 AVARWHDPSVE
+1072 AVAAWHDKDVE
-1083 NALRTLL
+1083 NAVRTLL
-1090 RASTTLRAAEASRK
+1090 RAATSLRAAGQSRRV
-1104 AIADAEELLRVW
+1104 IADGEELLRAW
-1116 GDRLGVSP
+1116 SDRPCVAP
-1124 AVVRALGAVRDRD
+1124 AVARALDAVRERD
-1137 CDGYRAFGEEMAEVR
+1137 TDGYRSFSDEMAEVR

-1158 AEQDVALVRV
+1158 AEQDTALGRV
-1168 REVFP
+1168 REAFP
-1173 ALADRITAAPED
+1173 VLAERITGTHED
-1185 SAWDARLPCLA
+1185 IVWDTRLPSLT
-1196 EAWAWSAWRDRMER
+1196 EAWAWSAWRERMER
-1210 LTDPEAERVLRR
+1210 LTDPDAERALRR

-1301 VAETVPMDRPGLFDV
+1301 IAETVPMDRPGMFDV

-1441 YVETGEAVGANT
+1441 HVENGEALGANS
-1453 RLANTAEAEALVDA
+1453 RLANLVEAEALVDA
-1467 IVRCCADPA
+1467 IARCCADPA
-1476 YEGRTMGV
+1476 YDGKTMGV

-1498 NLLAERLDYEQREER
+1498 NLLADRLDYEQREER

-1528 HIMFISFV
+1528 HVMFVSCV
-1536 NSATTAAGAVPGGFN
+1536 NSATSAAGTVPGGFN

-1596 PAEEDVVA
+1596 PAEEDTA
-1604 VEGEVLPDVRH
+1604 TVEGEVLPDVRH

-1627 LELTA
+1627 LELTSRA
-1632 RGHRVRPGYKV
+1632 YRVRAGYKV
-1643 GRHAIDL
+1643 GRHTIDL

-1665 DVFAEGEDASTAAAR
+1665 DAFAEGEDASTAAAR

-1720 PVGRE
+1720 PVRE
-1725 PEAAADAVTAAD
+1725 KTQE
-1737 PTTGDAWPTGE
+1737 
-1748 AAGGEVR
+1748 
-1755 ADADVAVPKGVAV
+1755 
-1768 PGSVAET
+1768 
-1775 DDDVMRERIAEA
+1775 
-1787 GDAAAARAG
+1787 
-1796 ATAGAEVGAP
+1796 
-1806 VGDGG
+1806 
-1811 ASEPRGASNHGSGS
+1811 
-1825 PDTARVQQPTG
+1825 PDTAAGVEHAAGPDPAGEDVATERSSEPGDDTSRTG
-1836 PATTL
+1836 AATDSVPESDVVPL
-1841 SAMPAPRATDPRESL
+1841 PQSMDPRESL
-1856 SGPARRP
+1856 RGPAQEAI
-1863 TPAPTPQ
+1863 PA
-1870 PRATAGD
+1870 
-1877 NQAAPARAAGTAKPE
+1877 AAKLRSVPLESPAAAVPSAGTARSAEPE
-1892 APSAARPTG
+1892 GAQAPAPLVR
-1901 TARAAVHVARSDGP
+1901 GP
-1915 SPSPSPMPSRTAP
+1915 LA
-1928 SPLPVREIP
+1928 VREIP
-1937 AAAFQRLF
+1937 AAVFQRLL
-1945 REVQQLQ
+1945 REMQQLQ
-1952 AAVDAPAE
+1952 AAIDAPDE
-1960 IPDGADA
+1960 IPDGAEA
-1967 AQLVFLRRTQAEQRD
+1967 AQLVFLRKSQADQRD
-1982 RRTKRLAFLRTFLDS
+1982 RRTKRLAFVRTFLDAVS
-1997 VGVGQEGT
+1997 VGREAAT
-2005 VPDVVIPG
+2005 PEVVIPG
-2013 ALLRL
+2013 ALLVL
-2018 EFDGQVDEDTLYTI
+2018 EFDGEVDDDTLYTV

-2041 IVSPSSPLGHALTWQ
+2041 IVSPSSPLGHALMWQ
-2056 TTGRE
+2056 PAGRE
-2061 ISYDASRGTSRT
+2061 ISYDASQGRTST
-2073 VVVREIRV
+2073 VVVREVRV

>member
-1 MSQDERGLS
+1 NHRPL
-10 GGLQSVGSVYQYD
+10 LT
-23 DGLYVRVAD
+23 
-32 VVPHVLAD
+32 
-40 AEDSHGYREGDDLV
+40 
-54 RCTLSLSNGTGRP
+54 TLH
-67 FELDGVTLLVRG
+67 
-79 GPYGKTARQVQ
+79 
-90 DYRSDVID
+90 RSKN
-98 DALEGTLRAGRR
+98 R
-110 VSVTWAYSIP
+110 
-120 PGTAGDLDIEV
+120 
-131 RFPAGDRGSVTF
+131 
-143 GTASEVGTASAA
+143 
-155 GTMAAT
+155 
-161 VADERPVP
+161 
-169 IAFDQSVLFGEQQQS
+169 
-184 LFAEPQDAAEP
+184 
-195 VSGAASE
+195 
-202 SGYAVSAAGGR
+202 
-213 ERKTASTGLDAVPAQ
+213 
-228 PTGSGRQTS
+228 
-237 RSLAPEVS
+237 
-245 ADGLDAARVR
+245 
-255 QIFRFLAEAEE
+255 
-266 SKTRPVRTLDGAAGA
+266 
-281 VWFDELPG
+281 
-289 GEGVE
+289 
-294 VMIDGALAG
+294 
-303 DDPAWLTVARPERE
+303 
-317 DAPHP
+317 
-322 KALLAPWVDETRVRD
+322 
-337 FKEPRAPHLRRRIE
+337 
-351 PEFPD
+351 
-356 WSQGIPLDKTYHL
+356 
-369 LDEHPQR
+369 
-376 EKIEKLYAAWEQ
+376 
-388 EWLAWAERRRAIDPL
+388 
-403 VRLYDRLHKMH
+403 
-414 EDAAGLGEAYELVL
+414 
-428 GLGRLTWQT
+428 
-437 STGQRVER
+437 
-445 HLITHRATLRLD
+445 
-457 PSTGTLTAAPD
+457 
-468 PTGMGLELEE
+468 LELQQH
-478 GMLEGAQHVPGAV
+478 AQ
-491 RERIV
+491 I
-496 EVLEDASDVTDPEHL
+496 
-511 DAVHT
+511 
-516 ALRSWAN
+516 
-523 AAHSAGSYAPT
+523 
-534 VERAKPRSLDVPQV
+534 
-548 GLTPALV
+548 
-555 LRERSRR
+555 
-562 STMDALKAIARQ
+562 
-574 VDAGTPPTALLSYI
+574 
-588 AGRDGAL
+588 
-595 TAADLAAVEDDR
+595 
-607 AGQGGDEMY
+607 
-616 FALPANEEQRTIAER
+616 ANEPAIT
-631 LRTNRLVV
+631 
-639 VQGPPGTG
+639 PGTG

-714 EYAGYDEKASLQQ
+714 EYAGYDEKASRKG
-727 IRTLQTRL
+727 IRTLQSRL
-735 ARARAAQQ
+735 AQARSAQQ

-767 SGSLL
+767 SGSLQ

-779 TEADRHD
+779 AEAGRYD

-801 EALGL
+801 EALRL
-806 LHATRAYTPHH
+806 LHTTRAYTPHH

-827 SELPGPGEFEKAV
+827 SELPGPGDFEEAV
-840 CVVRSAEEAHMAA
+840 RIVRSAEEAHAAA

-867 SLGEEEQQRLSSAL
+867 SLGEGEQQRLSSAL
-881 DAFATARARA
+881 DAFSTTRARA
-891 AALAAAAGDWAVALL
+891 TALAAAAGDWAAALL

-932 SSLATLGTAMVS
+932 GSLAILGTAMVS

-956 QATALHDGL
+956 QVTSLHDGL

-973 PLGMRSKLAKTVG
+973 PLGMRSKLAKTAG
-986 AFAENVRVDGRAPE
+986 AFADNVRVDGRAPE

-1038 LARLRQDAD
+1038 LARLRQDAE

-1059 TDVLTAAATSATL
+1059 TDVLTAAATSPAL
-1072 AVARWHDPSVE
+1072 AVASWHDPSVE
-1083 NALRTLL
+1083 NAVRTLL
-1090 RASTTLRAAEASRK
+1090 RASTTLRAVEQSRK
-1104 AIADAEELLRVW
+1104 VIADTEELLRVW
-1116 GDRLGVSP
+1116 SDRPGVSP
-1124 AVVRALGAVRDRD
+1124 AVVRALGTVRDRD
-1137 CDGYRAFGEEMAEVR
+1137 PDGYRAFSDEMAEVR

-1158 AEQDVALVRV
+1158 AEQDVALARV
-1168 REVFP
+1168 REAFP
-1173 ALADRITAAPED
+1173 ALADRISSTHAD
-1185 SAWDARLPCLA
+1185 SAWDAGLPLLA

-1210 LTDPEAERVLRR
+1210 LTDPEAERALRR

-1373 DVRSLFGPDS
+1373 DVRSLFGPES

-1418 CYNRDLLPLRQYG
+1418 CYNRALLPLRQYG

-1441 YVETGEAVGANT
+1441 YVETGEALGANT
-1453 RLANTAEAEALVDA
+1453 RLTNIAEAEALVDA

-1476 YEGRTMGV
+1476 YDGKTMGV

-1528 HIMFISFV
+1528 HIMFVSCV
-1536 NSATTAAGAVPGGFN
+1536 NSATSAAGTVPGGFN

-1596 PAEEDVVA
+1596 PAEEDVVP

-1615 EAFDSLFQQQVY
+1615 EAFDSLFQQKVY

-1643 GRHAIDL
+1643 GRHTIDL

-1665 DVFAEGEDASTAAAR
+1665 DAFAEGEDASTAAAR

-1705 ALAPLWAELERLGIE
+1705 ALAPLWAELERLGID
-1720 PVGRE
+1720 PVRRE
-1725 PEAAADAVTAAD
+1725 PEVSGAGDDAAPSGAEPA
-1737 PTTGDAWPTGE
+1737 GDAAIGVE
-1748 AAGGEVR
+1748 AAAGGEV
-1755 ADADVAVPKGVAV
+1755 AVAGHV
-1768 PGSVAET
+1768 T
-1775 DDDVMRERIAEA
+1775 EA
-1787 GDAAAARAG
+1787 GDVAG
-1796 ATAGAEVGAP
+1796 AADAAVVGEGVPSDLRSAPSYEVG
-1806 VGDGG
+1806 
-1811 ASEPRGASNHGSGS
+1811 SQ
-1825 PDTARVQQPTG
+1825 DTARVQA
-1836 PATTL
+1836 PAATAAAL
-1841 SAMPAPRATDPRESL
+1841 EAVPAPRPSDPRESL
-1856 SGPARRP
+1856 RVPARRA
-1863 TPAPTPQ
+1863 TPAPAQ
-1870 PRATAGD
+1870 PRTVTAESGVAAEQAAGATVSE
-1877 NQAAPARAAGTAKPE
+1877 AAPA
-1892 APSAARPTG
+1892 APSAGSVVSCASSARSAVPTP
-1901 TARAAVHVARSDGP
+1901 TARG
-1915 SPSPSPMPSRTAP
+1915 
-1928 SPLPVREIP
+1928 PLPVREIP
-1937 AAAFQRLF
+1937 AAAFQRLV

-1952 AAVDAPAE
+1952 AAVDAPDE
-1960 IPDGADA
+1960 TPDGADA
-1967 AQLVFLRRTQAEQRD
+1967 AQLVFLRKAQADRRD
-1982 RRTKRLAFLRTFLDS
+1982 RRTKRLAFLRTFLDAVS
-1997 VGVGQEGT
+1997 VGRE
-2005 VPDVVIPG
+2005 PAALDVVIPG
-2013 ALLRL
+2013 ALLVL

-2056 TTGRE
+2056 PAGRE
-2061 ISYDASRGTSRT
+2061 ISYDASQGTSRT

>member
-1 MSQDERGLS
+1 MSQDEGGLS
-10 GGLQSVGSVYQYD
+10 EGLRPVGSVYRYD
-23 DGLYVRVAD
+23 DDLYVRVDD
-32 VVPHVLAD
+32 VVPYVLTD
-40 AEDSHGYREGDDLV
+40 VEDSHGYRQGDDLV
-54 RCTLSLSNGTGRP
+54 RCTVYLSNGTGRP
-67 FELDGVTLLVRG
+67 LDLDGVTLLVRG
-79 GPYGKTARQVQ
+79 GPYGKTGRQVE
-90 DYRSDVID
+90 DYRSDVLD
-98 DALEGTLRAGRR
+98 EGLKGTLRAGRR
-110 VSVTWAYSIP
+110 ASATWAYSIP
-120 PGTAGDLDIEV
+120 AGTAGDLDVEV
-131 RFPAGDRGSVTF
+131 RFPGRDRESVTF
-143 GTASEVGTASAA
+143 STASAA
-155 GTMAAT
+155 GT
-161 VADERPVP
+161 VAGEPPVP
-169 IAFDQSVLFGEQQQS
+169 MAYDQSVLFGEQQQS
-184 LFAEPQDAAEP
+184 LFAEPDDAP
-195 VSGAASE
+195 QTVNGA
-202 SGYAVSAAGGR
+202 GRAVSAAGEQR
-213 ERKTASTGLDAVPAQ
+213 ASAPAVPEVVPPQ
-228 PTGSGRQTS
+228 PTGPGRRST
-237 RSLAPEVS
+237 RSLIPEDS
-245 ADGLDAARVR
+245 TEGLDAARVR
-255 QIFRFLAEAEE
+255 QVFRFLAEAEE
-266 SKTRPVRTLDGAAGA
+266 SKTRPVRTLDGAAGT
-281 VWFDELPG
+281 VWFDELPDDD
-289 GEGVE
+289 GVE
-294 VMIDGALAG
+294 VMIDGVLAG

-322 KALLAPWVDETRVRD
+322 KALLAPWVDETRIRD
-337 FKEPRAPHLRRRIE
+337 FKERRAPHLRRRID
-351 PEFPD
+351 PQFPD
-356 WSQGIPLDKTYHL
+356 WSRGIPLDKTYHE

-376 EKIEKLYAAWEQ
+376 EQIEKLYAAWEQ
-388 EWLAWAERRRAIDPL
+388 EWLAWAERRRAIDPV

-414 EDAAGLGEAYELVL
+414 EDAANLGEAYELVL

-437 STGQRVER
+437 TSGQRVER
-445 HLITHRATLRLD
+445 HLITHRAAIRLD
-457 PSTGTLTAAPD
+457 PSTGTLTASPD
-468 PTGMGLELEE
+468 PTGAGLELEE

-491 RERIV
+491 RETIV
-496 EVLEDASDVTDPEHL
+496 EVLEGASDVTDPEHL

-516 ALRSWAN
+516 ALRSWIN

-534 VERAKPRSLDVPQV
+534 VERAKPRTLDVPQV
-548 GLTPALV
+548 GLAPALV

-574 VDAGTPPTALLSYI
+574 IDAGTPPTALLGYI

-595 TAADLAAVEDDR
+595 TAADLAAAEDDGTPQ
-607 AGQGGDEMY
+607 AGDEMY

-631 LRTNRLVV
+631 LRANRLVV

-676 RVLRDKLPESVRDL
+676 RVLRDKLPESIRDL

-714 EYAGYDEKASLQQ
+714 EYAGYDAKASGKG
-727 IRTLQTRL
+727 IRTLQSRL
-735 ARARAAQQ
+735 AQARAAQQ

-748 LAVLRE
+748 LAALRE

-767 SGSLL
+767 TGTLL

-779 TEADRHD
+779 AEGERYD

-801 EALGL
+801 EALRL
-806 LHATRAYTPHH
+806 LHTTRAYTPHH
-817 QALAAEVPGP
+817 RALAADVPGP
-827 SELPGPGEFEKAV
+827 SELPPPGDFEEAV
-840 CVVRSAEEAHMAA
+840 RIVRSAEEAHAAA
-853 RQDPLCAEYDTAVR
+853 REDSLCAEYDTAVR
-867 SLGEEEQQRLSSAL
+867 SLGEGEQHRLSSAL
-881 DAFATARARA
+881 DAFSTTRARA
-891 AALAAAAGDWAVALL
+891 AALAVATGDWAALL
-906 RQVTEGQDWQARSR
+906 LSQVTEGQDWQARSR
-920 RAAVTETLAAVD
+920 RAAVSDTLAAVD
-932 SSLATLGTAMVS
+932 SSRAILGTAMVS

-956 QATALHDGL
+956 HATALHDGL
-965 GQGQRLRG
+965 GQGQKLRG

-986 AFAENVRVDGRAPE
+986 AFVESVRVDGRAPE
-1000 DVPTSAVVLARV
+1000 DVATSAVVLARV

-1026 TPVAAWQGHGPR
+1026 TPVTAWQGHGPR
-1038 LARLRQDAD
+1038 LARLRQDAEA
-1047 VLDALLAVAAAR
+1047 LDALLAVAAAR
-1059 TDVLTAAATSATL
+1059 TDVLTAAATSPAL
-1072 AVARWHDPSVE
+1072 AVAGWHDPSVE
-1083 NALRTLL
+1083 NAVRVLL
-1090 RASTTLRAAEASRK
+1090 RASTTLRAAEQSRK
-1104 AIADAEELLRVW
+1104 VIADTEEPLRAW
-1116 GDRLGVSP
+1116 GDRSGVSP

-1137 CDGYRAFGEEMAEVR
+1137 PEGYRSFSDEMAEVR

-1158 AEQDVALVRV
+1158 AEQDLALARV
-1168 REVFP
+1168 REAFP
-1173 ALADRITAAPED
+1173 ALAERICGTHAD
-1185 SAWDARLPCLA
+1185 TAWDARLPSL
-1196 EAWAWSAWRDRMER
+1196 EGAWAWTAWRDRMER
-1210 LTDPEAERVLRR
+1210 LTDPDAERALRR

-1235 ARLAAAR
+1235 ARLASAR

-1255 SRALSAYQQAARRIK
+1255 SRALSAYQQAARRSK

-1373 DVRSLFGPDS
+1373 DVRSLFGPES

-1441 YVETGEAVGANT
+1441 YVETGEAIGANT
-1453 RLANTAEAEALVDA
+1453 RLANVAEAEALVDA

-1476 YEGRTMGV
+1476 YDGKTMGV
-1484 ISLRASKGHLTELE
+1484 ISLRASKGHLTLLE

-1528 HIMFISFV
+1528 HIMFVSFV
-1536 NSATTAAGAVPGGFN
+1536 NSATTAAGTVPGGFN

-1591 DHLTR
+1591 DHLSR
-1596 PAEEDVVA
+1596 PVEEDGIA
-1604 VEGEVLPDVRH
+1604 VEGEVLSDVRH
-1615 EAFDSLFQQQVY
+1615 ESFDSLFQQKVY

-1632 RGHRVRPGYKV
+1632 RGHRVRPGYRV
-1643 GRHAIDL
+1643 GRHTLDL
-1650 VVEGGTR
+1650 VVEGGSR

-1665 DVFAEGEDASTAAAR
+1665 DAFAEGEDASTAAAR

-1705 ALAPLWAELERLGIE
+1705 SLAPLWAALERLGIE

-1725 PEAAADAVTAAD
+1725 PEDSGTADDAAPDGTEPIGNATTGGAAA
-1737 PTTGDAWPTGE
+1737 TGDDVPEAERLVETG
-1748 AAGGEVR
+1748 
-1755 ADADVAVPKGVAV
+1755 DVAGT
-1768 PGSVAET
+1768 G
-1775 DDDVMRERIAEA
+1775 A
-1787 GDAAAARAG
+1787 GDG
-1796 ATAGAEVGAP
+1796 AV
-1806 VGDGG
+1806 VGDGVPAEPWG
-1811 ASEPRGASNHGSGS
+1811 APSRGAGRR
-1825 PDTARVQQPTG
+1825 DTARAQAPT
-1836 PATTL
+1836 AT
-1841 SAMPAPRATDPRESL
+1841 AAAPEAVPAPRATDPRASL
-1856 SGPARRP
+1856 SGPARRATP
-1863 TPAPTPQ
+1863 TSTR
-1870 PRATAGD
+1870 PRSTADGRVAAT
-1877 NQAAPARAAGTAKPE
+1877 RAAGAAVPE
-1892 APSAARPTG
+1892 PAPAPSARPTG
-1901 TARAAVHVARSDGP
+1901 T
-1915 SPSPSPMPSRTAP
+1915 TAP
-1928 SPLPVREIP
+1928 SHLPVREIP
-1937 AAAFQRLF
+1937 AAAFQRLV

-1952 AAVDAPAE
+1952 AAVDASYETPE
-1960 IPDGADA
+1960 GADA
-1967 AQLVFLRRTQAEQRD
+1967 AQLVFLRKTQAEQRD
-1982 RRTKRLAFLRTFLDS
+1982 RRTKRLAFLRTFLDAVS
-1997 VGVGQEGT
+1997 VGREGA

-2018 EFDGQVDEDTLYTI
+2018 EFDGQVDEATLYTI

-2056 TTGRE
+2056 PRGRE
-2061 ISYDASRGTSRT
+2061 ISYDASQGKIRT

>member
-10 GGLQSVGSVYQYD
+10 DGMRPVGSVYQYD
-23 DGLYVRVAD
+23 DGLYVRVDD
-32 VVPHVLAD
+32 VVPHELAD
-40 AEDSHGYREGDDLV
+40 AEDSHGYRQGDDLV

-79 GPYGKTARQVQ
+79 GPYGKTGRQVQ

-131 RFPAGDRGSVTF
+131 RFPVGDRGSVTF
-143 GTASEVGTASAA
+143 ATASAA
-155 GTMAAT
+155 TASAAAT
-161 VADERPVP
+161 LAGAVADERPVP
-169 IAFDQSVLFGEQQQS
+169 IAFDQSVLFGEEQQS
-184 LFAEPQDAAEP
+184 LFAEPQGAPEP
-195 VSGAASE
+195 VTGAASE
-202 SGYAVSAAGGR
+202 AGHAVSAAGGER
-213 ERKTASTGLDAVPAQ
+213 ETASTGLDAVPAQ
-228 PTGSGRQTS
+228 PTGPGRQAS
-237 RSLAPEVS
+237 RAPLPEAS
-245 ADGLDAARVR
+245 ADNLDAARVR

-281 VWFDELPG
+281 VWFDELPDG
-289 GEGVE
+289 DGVQ
-294 VMIDGALAG
+294 VMTDGVLAE

-322 KALLAPWVDETRVRD
+322 RALLAPWVDETRVRD

-414 EDAAGLGEAYELVL
+414 EDVAGLGEAYELVL

-496 EVLEDASDVTDPEHL
+496 EVLEDASDVTDPEQL

-516 ALRSWAN
+516 ALRSWVN

-562 STMDALKAIARQ
+562 SIMDALKAIARQ
-574 VDAGTPPTALLSYI
+574 IDAGTPPTALLGYI

-595 TAADLAAVEDDR
+595 TAADLAAAEDDG
-607 AGQGGDEMY
+607 AAQGGDEMY

-631 LRTNRLVV
+631 LRANRLVV

-704 LEASVQRILG
+704 LEASVQRILR
-714 EYAGYDEKASLQQ
+714 EYAGYDEKASHQQ

-735 ARARAAQQ
+735 AQARAAQQ

-767 SGSLL
+767 SGSLQ
-772 EIAERLT
+772 EIAGRLT
-779 TEADRHD
+779 AEAGRYD
-786 WLGPVPQEQPALSAD
+786 WLGPVPKEQPVLSAD
-801 EALGL
+801 EALRL

-827 SELPGPGEFEKAV
+827 AELPGPGDFEEAV
-840 CVVRSAEEAHMAA
+840 RVVRSAEEAHAAA

-867 SLGEEEQQRLSSAL
+867 SLGEGEEQRLSSAL
-881 DAFATARARA
+881 DAFSTARARA
-891 AALAAAAGDWAVALL
+891 AALASAAGDWAAALL

-1012 QLELRLAQVESEWG
+1012 RLELRLAQVESEWG

-1038 LARLRQDAD
+1038 LARLRQDAE

-1059 TDVLTAAATSATL
+1059 TDVLTAAATSPAL
-1072 AVARWHDPSVE
+1072 AVATWHDPSVE
-1083 NALRTLL
+1083 NAVRTLL
-1090 RASTTLRAAEASRK
+1090 RASTTLRAAEQSRK
-1104 AIADAEELLRVW
+1104 VIADAEELLRVW
-1116 GDRLGVSP
+1116 GDRPGVSP

-1137 CDGYRAFGEEMAEVR
+1137 PDGYRAFGEEMAEVR

-1158 AEQDVALVRV
+1158 AERDVALARV

-1185 SAWDARLPCLA
+1185 SAWDARLPSLA
-1196 EAWAWSAWRDRMER
+1196 EAWAWSAWRERMER
-1210 LTDPEAERVLRR
+1210 LTDPEAERALRR
-1222 RLTEADDEARIML
+1222 QLTEADDEARIML

-1453 RLANTAEAEALVDA
+1453 RLANPAEAQALVDA

-1476 YEGRTMGV
+1476 YDGKTMGV

-1528 HIMFISFV
+1528 HIMFVSFV

-1561 AASRAQDQVWVF
+1561 AASRAKDQVWVF

-1665 DVFAEGEDASTAAAR
+1665 DAFGEGEDASTAAAR

-1720 PVGRE
+1720 PGGRE
-1725 PEAAADAVTAAD
+1725 PEAAADDAVTAAD
-1737 PTTGDAWPTGE
+1737 PTTGEARTTGE
-1748 AAGGEVR
+1748 VT
-1755 ADADVAVPKGVAV
+1755 ADADVAVPRRVAV
-1768 PGSVAET
+1768 PGSVAEAG
-1775 DDDVMRERIAEA
+1775 DGVMRGHVVEADDVAS
-1787 GDAAAARAG
+1787 ARAG
-1796 ATAGAEVGAP
+1796 ATAAVGVSAAAGDRGAT
-1806 VGDGG
+1806 
-1811 ASEPRGASNHGSGS
+1811 EPRGASLHGTGS
-1825 PDTARVQQPTG
+1825 PDTARAQQPTG
-1836 PATTL
+1836 PAAALGAVPT
-1841 SAMPAPRATDPRESL
+1841 PRGTDPRESM

-1863 TPAPTPQ
+1863 TPAPTP
-1870 PRATAGD
+1870 PRATTADSG
-1877 NQAAPARAAGTAKPE
+1877 AAPARPAGTTMPE

-1901 TARAAVHVARSDGP
+1901 TAHPAGHVVPSDGP
-1915 SPSPSPMPSRTAP
+1915 AP
-1928 SPLPVREIP
+1928 SSIPSVAAPGPLPVREIP

-1960 IPDGADA
+1960 VPDGADA
-1967 AQLVFLRRTQAEQRD
+1967 AQLVFLRRTQADQRD

-1997 VGVGQEGT
+1997 VGVGREGT

-2041 IVSPSSPLGHALTWQ
+2041 IVSPSSPLGQALTWQ
-2056 TTGRE
+2056 PTGRA
-2061 ISYDASRGTSRT
+2061 ISYDASQGTPRT